1 MLIINELTHRFGKR
15 LLFDNASCFLS
26 DGWKVGL
33 IGKNGTGK
41 STLLKLIRE
50 EANKAN
56 SSISLKRGARMGF
69 VAQEVPA
76 NDTPII
82 EMVLAQDLERHSLM
96 LEAET
101 ATDPMRIGEIH
112 SRLQDI
118 DAYSA
123 EARASEIMVGLGFSQ
138 EDLKQP
144 SGSFSG
150 GWRMR
155 AALAGIL
162 VSQPDLLILD
172 EPTNYLD
179 LEGAAWLEGYLVK
192 YPHTVLVVSHDREML
207 NRSVTHILALENQKL
222 EIYTGGYDT
231 YLKRRAERAAQL
243 AGQKAKQ
250 DAAKQHLQAF
260 VDRFRA
266 KASKA
271 RQAQSRI
278 KMLEKMQDIAVP
290 IEDRALPFKFYEAA
304 ELASPLIQIENADL
318 GYIKGKPVL
327 KNVDFRLDMDDRI
340 VIIGP
345 NGQGKTTL
353 VKSIGERL
361 SLMSGERRASKNLKI
376 GYFSQDSM
384 DELHAGH
391 TVLQHIRDLEPD
403 FPEARLRAIAAA
415 IGFSHEKIDTNV
427 EKLSGGEKVRL
438 LMGIMAHKRPHILI
452 LDEPTSHLDIDS
464 REALIHALNEFS
476 GAVLLITH
484 DVYLAEATADR
495 LWLVFEGRAKQYDG
509 DLSDYRQM
517 VLNADRP
524 NENKN
529 SKEKAEK
536 SKNENIKYEKPK
548 NQNIGHIKKKIERL
562 EKDIAIEQSAIADFE
577 NQLGDPNIFKQNHQ
591 AAMDLTK
598 KIEWHNKKLEKLESE
613 WMALVEELGND

>member
-271 RQAQSRI
+271 RQAQSRM

-327 KNVDFRLDMDDRI
+327 KNVDFRLDMEDRI

-495 LWLVFEGRAKQYDG
+495 LWLVFEGREKQYEG